1 MAFFQNYKLKNKGC
15 RTNKEIIYFV
25 GIDVMGCMLGRGQ
38 YMGILMHSLTL
49 QVTLVVNVASLCGY
63 TESTYR
69 ALKKL
74 HDILSKY

>member
-1 MAFFQNYKLKNKGC
+1 MESNNHNF
-15 RTNKEIIYFV
+15 
-25 GIDVMGCMLGRGQ
+25 
-38 YMGILMHSLTL
+38 

-74 HDILSKY
+74 HDILSKWESCLAFNSTKDILVVCT